1 MATGADLCYC
11 GMNRVAASGSS
22 FYYPV
27 HAPRP
32 GRALEDFLAENRAS
46 TQTMLMHRA
55 VWEAVRFDEGIRRYQ
70 DWDFAIRAA
79 ARFRLVYLPE
89 ALVESEV
96 GGDSISAVVRSY
108 PHLLHL
114 YKKHAALYRRFP
126 HSDAV
131 MNRRLGKRCHPTD
144 PARAAAH
151 FRKSLQ
157 LSHNPYD
164 LGYYLADCLR
174 ARRQQKGQTP

>member
-27 HAPRP
+27 HAPHP

-96 GGDSISAVVRSY
+96 GGDSISAVVKSY

-114 YKKHAALYRRFP
+114 YEKHAALYRRFP